1 MENTKE
7 MDVPQVANITKK
19 QQVIAVLSALSNCNQ
34 NSYENS
40 EAALQ
45 ENATTRI
52 TAALENPTIKDFIGN
67 WTLVWGPC
75 LKNSIIK
82 ETPTKPKP
90 KHLGQYVTDNTMYI
104 AKSQDPED
112 PTKTLYVVAVAGTN
126 AISGFGWADEDGRV
140 VKMVDWKGVPN
151 AKISQGSSDG
161 LDILLKMSD
170 NNKSLLQFL
179 SSIDLNQ
186 NVELATC
193 GHSLGG
199 ALSPLVALKLVEM
212 KDANKHSNLTVSCYP
227 SAGPTSGNAALARY
241 AEEKLANNYHSV
253 INNYDIVPHA
263 WNVGDL
269 KRIPK
274 LYSSTEYGNLKLSDK
289 LTNEITAISLL
300 LTLKNYTRINNGKE
314 FTFDGKPKTPND
326 QPLDSVI
333 IPIVSKIDQPF
344 FHQAAY
350 QHTTVYNK
358 PNAFNFPENVTT
370 KLQEYIQPKTAVIL

>member
-1 MENTKE
+1 MENTTE
-7 MDVPQVANITKK
+7 IDIPQVANITKK
-19 QQVIAVLSALSNCNQ
+19 QQVIAVLSTLSNCNQ
-34 NSYENS
+34 NGYEIS

-45 ENATTRI
+45 EKATTRI
-52 TAALENPTIKDFIGN
+52 TAALKDSTLTKFIGN
-67 WTLVWGPC
+67 WELVWGPC

-82 ETPTKPKP
+82 KTLTNPNP
-90 KHLGQYVTDNTMYI
+90 KHLGQYVTDNTMYV

-126 AISGFGWADEDGRV
+126 AISGFGWKDEDGRV
-140 VKMVDWKGVPN
+140 LKMIDWKGVPN

-161 LDILLKMSD
+161 LDILLKMND

-179 SSIDLNQ
+179 STIDLNK
-186 NVELATC
+186 NVEIATC

-212 KDANKHSNLTVSCYP
+212 KETNKFFNLTVSCYP
-227 SAGPTSGNAALARY
+227 SAGPTSGNAELARY

-274 LYSSTEYGNLKLSDK
+274 LYSSAEYGNLKLSPV
-289 LTNEITAISLL
+289 LTNDIAAISLL
-300 LTLKNYTRINNGKE
+300 IKLKNYTRINNGKE

-333 IPIVSKIDQPF
+333 IPMMSKINQPF

-350 QHTTVYNK
+350 QHTTVYNQ
-358 PNAFNFPENVTT
+358 PNAFNFPADVSA
-370 KLQEYIQPKTAVIL
+370 KLQEYIQPKTGVIQ